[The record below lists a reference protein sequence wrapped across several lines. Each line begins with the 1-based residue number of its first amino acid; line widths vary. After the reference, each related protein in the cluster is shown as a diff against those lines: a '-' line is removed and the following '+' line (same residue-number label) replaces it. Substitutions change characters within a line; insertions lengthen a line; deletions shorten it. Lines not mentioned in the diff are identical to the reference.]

1 VHRSL
6 KFFLSSTQP
15 LTALYFTSICRRGYV
30 IAVKNEREP
39 DDPGKVVYSLGVRF
53 AVDLGKRR
61 LIRAHYATNGQDM
74 DKSVLKDIVEEE
86 EAEELRR
93 KPAEAE
99 EENE

>member
-1 VHRSL
+1 M
-6 KFFLSSTQP
+6 
-15 LTALYFTSICRRGYV
+15 
-30 IAVKNEREP
+30 KNEREP

-86 EAEELRR
+86 EAEELKR